1 MPVRKVLNIG
11 AIANDG
17 TGDTLRDAAD
27 KINYN
32 FDVLFDRTSVEA
44 ISFNTVID
52 DQTGIAIFNSS
63 PITVSL
69 PDGQYEGDIKYL
81 VNATG
86 GTVTVNGNFLNSSEI
101 TLTARVSVQVIWT
114 GTGWAVLHG

>member
-11 AIANDG
+11 SVANDG

-32 FDVLFDRTSVEA
+32 FDVLFDRTSVEV
-44 ISFNTVID
+44 ITSNSVID
-52 DQTGIAIFNSS
+52 EYSGIVIFNSS

-69 PDGQYEGDIKYL
+69 PDGPYEGDIKYL
-81 VNATG
+81 VNATSSS
-86 GTVTVNGNFLNSSEI
+86 VTVNGNFIDGTELI
-101 TLTARVSVQVIWT
+101 LGGRVSNQVIWT
-114 GTGWAVLHG
+114 GSLWAVI